1 MLVRSFALD
10 ELYVVQLP
18 SRGTFVLFSSSSWT
32 ELVFCFSG
40 LYRAELVPEGFI
52 NLKPD
57 ASSVFVPKNSFASLE
72 KHRLERNNQMVPA
85 KKDVG

>member
-1 MLVRSFALD
+1 MLDRSSALD
-10 ELYVVQLP
+10 VLDGVMVP

-40 LYRAELVPEGFI
+40 LYLAELVSEGFI

-57 ASSVFVPKNSFASLE
+57 AFSIFVS
-72 KHRLERNNQMVPA
+72 
-85 KKDVG
+85 KK